1 MSLASLPRLWPQVP
15 LMDDGLEGLQHH
27 HHHHTVSELPPLPS
41 LHSLKRSNTD
51 QMTSQLLDAT
61 IQELG
66 KVT

>member
-1 MSLASLPRLWPQVP
+1 
-15 LMDDGLEGLQHH
+15 MDDGLEGLQHH